1 MTSTEYRE
9 WAARE
14 GIAEGSMVAVECEGI
29 AEAEAYVSDFPRDAH
44 DLATCGSVE
53 VEYTSA
59 EDTRRRLREMLIAAG
74 YTPAEDGW
82 QRDGYT
88 VSATYHES
96 LRYAMIYVYSRNN
109 RMALAA
115 GAGGYLHPS
124 DRPTMG

>member
-1 MTSTEYRE
+1 MTSAEYRE

-14 GIAEGSMVAVECEGI
+14 GIAEGSMVAVECATI

-59 EDTRRRLREMLIAAG
+59 EDTRRRLREMLVAAG
-74 YTPAEDGW
+74 YSPSEDGW

-88 VSATYHES
+88 ARATHNDHT
-96 LRYAMIYVYSRNN
+96 RYAMIYVYSRNN

-115 GAGGYLHPS
+115 GADGYLHPG
-124 DRPTMG
+124 DRPTID